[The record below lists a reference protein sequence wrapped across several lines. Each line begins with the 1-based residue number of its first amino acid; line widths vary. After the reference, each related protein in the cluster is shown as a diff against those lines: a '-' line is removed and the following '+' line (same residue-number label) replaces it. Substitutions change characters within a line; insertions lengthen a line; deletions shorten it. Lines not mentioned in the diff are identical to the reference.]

1 MMMCVIQ
8 RMTEDRMGYATIGL
22 VPLGFVLGFVS
33 RLRILLMVVALLL
46 PLSIIFA
53 RLQASGFLDTM
64 LTIMI
69 AQAILQTSYFLGLL
83 SRAAFEAFFGGRPI
97 DDRCGG

>member
-69 AQAILQTSYFLGLL
+69 AQTVLQTSYFSGLL
-83 SRAAFEAFFGGRPI
+83 SRAAFEAFFGRRPI
-97 DDRCGG
+97 DDRCCG